1 MQKVFKMKSLVYT
14 LLLLSIIILLLFFL
28 GKVLLPFVIA
38 LILSYILNPFV
49 FYLENKLK
57 ISRSISSFMIS
68 ILLFLFFIT
77 IPILIIPNTIVQIK
91 SMLYYLPSILEIL
104 NQKILYKINA
114 HYGTD
119 LVLKLDNL
127 RNYLLDNMIHI
138 SEHLNMVSPIATNS
152 VFFLEIIVYIFL
164 IPFILFYSLKNW
176 NLVLEFINEFIPK
189 KYYKVV
195 HLIISDIDLMLAS
208 YLRGQL
214 SVMIVMSIYYI
225 IALNI
230 LGIKFATIIGLIT
243 GLLVFIPYIG
253 IALGLI
259 ISFAIAF
266 ITFSGMNM
274 FIGIVILFVLGH
286 LFEGAIVTPQLVG
299 SRIGLNPIMIIF
311 ALMVF
316 GKLFGFIGVLLALP
330 LATISVVLLK
340 YLKSYYL
347 TSDYY
352 NEEL

>member
-1 MQKVFKMKSLVYT
+1 MQKMFKMKSLVYT
-14 LLLLSIIILLLFFL
+14 SLLLFVIILLLFFL
-28 GKVLLPFVIA
+28 GKVLLPFVVA

-49 FYLENKLK
+49 SYLENKLK
-57 ISRSISSFMIS
+57 ISRSISSFIIS
-68 ILLFLFFIT
+68 IFLFLFFIM
-77 IPILIIPNTIVQIK
+77 IPILIIPNIIVQVK
-91 SMLYYLPSILEIL
+91 SMIYYVPNILEIL
-104 NQKILYKINA
+104 NEKILYKINA
-114 HYGTD
+114 HYGTS

-127 RNYLLDNMIHI
+127 RNYLLNNMMHI
-138 SEHLNMVSPIATNS
+138 SEHLSMVSPIATNG

-164 IPFILFYSLKNW
+164 IPFILFYSLRNW
-176 NLVLEFINEFIPK
+176 NLVLNFIDEFIPK
-189 KYYKVV
+189 KYYNTM
-195 HLIISDIDLMLAS
+195 HMIIYDIDLMLAS

-243 GLLVFIPYIG
+243 GMLVFIPYIG

-259 ISFAIAF
+259 ISIIIAF
-266 ITFSGMNM
+266 ITLSGINT
-274 FIGIVILFVLGH
+274 FVGIVILFVLGH
-286 LFEGAIVTPQLVG
+286 LFEGGIVTPQLVG
-299 SRIGLNPIMIIF
+299 GRIGLNPIMIIF

-316 GKLFGFIGVLLALP
+316 GKLFGFIGILLALP

-340 YLKSYYL
+340 YLKAYYL
-347 TSDYY
+347 KSEYY